1 MLDLEKRARRFPDA
15 PLTEWDG
22 PDGAVKRLDAHGAG
36 YTVFVKVE
44 YQTLRRL
51 PRHTDFVLFT
61 VRTHLTPLRCLMAQ
75 PAAARVL
82 AENVRGAVQLD
93 FRFYK
98 GLDDPRIAQR
108 VLAYLEECCDA
119 APEAEG

>member
-1 MLDLEKRARRFPDA
+1 MI
-15 PLTEWDG
+15 
-22 PDGAVKRLDAHGAG
+22 
-36 YTVFVKVE
+36 
-44 YQTLRRL
+44 
-51 PRHTDFVLFT
+51 FVLFT

-98 GLDDPRIAQR
+98 GLADMQVSRR
-108 VLAYLEECCDA
+108 TLEFLDECA
-119 APEAEG
+119 AARGEAGHDIR